1 MNPES
6 PGIFGQSHWS
16 RETEE
21 LFFQF
26 QKIYGI
32 SEPVAQLIA
41 RHVPSH
47 AGQLAKNY
55 FGRPAI
61 RYLVTKEPITTYAL
75 ALVKA
80 CVNEEKSLE
89 AGGVAKT
96 SISLPERLQ
105 QWVETIVAAL
115 ALNDEG
121 AVARKKAGVSLHA
134 CPGCKEWK
142 LDGRISHA
150 PNCPSEIWK
159 TVTENQRQLPSQ
171 RQREELK
178 INAAIVTAK
187 KKAKL
192 GPPLNAPAPKKSK
205 PHPQSSWPPI
215 VPGGAVESNR
225 RKF

>member
-1 MNPES
+1 MNPAPFS
-6 PGIFGQSHWS
+6 KFGQGRYSK
-16 RETEE
+16 ETEE
-21 LFFQF
+21 LYHQF

-32 SEPVAQLIA
+32 PEPVAQLIA
-41 RHVPSH
+41 CLVPTQ
-47 AGQLAKNY
+47 AGQLTTNY
-55 FGRPAI
+55 FGRPTI
-61 RYLVTKEPITTYAL
+61 RYLATREPITTYAL
-75 ALVKA
+75 ALVKS
-80 CVNEEKSLE
+80 CVNAEKSLE
-89 AGGVAKT
+89 KG
-96 SISLPERLQ
+96 SITKLPIPLPLRLQ

-134 CPGCKEWK
+134 CPDCKEWK

-150 PNCPSEIWK
+150 PNCPSETWR
-159 TVTENQRQLPSQ
+159 TVTENQRQLPPQ
-171 RQREELK
+171 RQREELNV
-178 INAAIVTAK
+178 NAAIVTAK